1 VEGLGDVL
9 PLNLLPIF
17 NEHELELLIGGIT
30 EIDMDDW
37 TRFTDYRGYEKT
49 DGHRPRDRVVLGV
62 LALVA
67 SGMLGALT
75 VFCDG
80 HVEGARYWV

>member
-9 PLNLLPIF
+9 PLDLLPIF

-49 DGHRPRDRVVLGV
+49 DRVIEWFW
-62 LALVA
+62 A
-67 SGMLGALT
+67 SLRSWPAE
-75 VFCDG
+75 C
-80 HVEGARYWV
+80 